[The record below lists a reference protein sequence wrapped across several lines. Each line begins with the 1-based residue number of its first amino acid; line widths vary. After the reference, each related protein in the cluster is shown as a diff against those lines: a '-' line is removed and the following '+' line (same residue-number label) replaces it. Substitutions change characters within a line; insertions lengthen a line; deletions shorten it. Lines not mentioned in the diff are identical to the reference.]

1 MKFSSRFIVR
11 PNENFNGLSY
21 GDWASNWWNW
31 FVSDQTQFGSVY
43 FLRGNTDKEHA
54 IVMKGNN
61 SPIVYSDTAIFFP
74 IICTIT
80 SRLLF
85 PDASTQT
92 MRRKGSTA
100 RQKNPLV
107 LSATINHTTIPNLRS
122 YYAESPEF
130 ILEVPKSSKQRL
142 AFDPPLRV
150 GKSPAVSAGYWLLLK
165 PLPPG
170 TYTIKFK
177 GIHED
182 GFVSSGNYTV
192 KVLQYPKNRIF

>member
-1 MKFSSRFIVR
+1 MSYMKFSSKFIVG
-11 PNENFNGLSY
+11 PHENYNGLSY
-21 GDWASNWWNW
+21 GDWSSIWWNW

-43 FLRGNTDKEHA
+43 FLRGNTDKESD
-54 IVMKGNN
+54 IIRTGNK

-85 PDASTQT
+85 PDKSTHIL
-92 MRRKGSTA
+92 RRKESAG
-100 RQKNPLV
+100 RQRNPLD
-107 LSATINHTTIPNLRS
+107 LSATINHTRIPNLRK

-130 ILEVPKSSKQRL
+130 ILQVPQSSNLRL
-142 AFDPPLRV
+142 PFDPPLRV

-170 TYTIKFK
+170 KYAIKFK
-177 GIHED
+177 GEHKD

-192 KVLQYPKNRIF
+192 QVLHY